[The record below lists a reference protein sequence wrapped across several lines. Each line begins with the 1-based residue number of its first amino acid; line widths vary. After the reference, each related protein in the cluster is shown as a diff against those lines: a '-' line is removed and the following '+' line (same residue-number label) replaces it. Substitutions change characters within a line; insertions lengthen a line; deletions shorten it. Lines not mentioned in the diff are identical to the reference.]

1 LFPVVLPFMELPVVV
16 ALAGSPPEAELPPAV
31 APAALPGLCPNA
43 AVPES
48 VSAVIKARVANLIRF
63 SFRWLDAE
71 TKYKL
76 FDRSKK
82 TLLQRDRSRQAV
94 HISQSLNAPAIVFY
108 RVSFDLYVVGF
119 C

>member
-16 ALAGSPPEAELPPAV
+16 ALAASPPEAELPPAV
-31 APAALPGLCPNA
+31 APALLPGLCPNA

-48 VSAVIKARVANLIRF
+48 VSAVIKARVASLIRF

-76 FDRSKK
+76 FI
-82 TLLQRDRSRQAV
+82 L
-94 HISQSLNAPAIVFY
+94 QSLNAPAIVFY